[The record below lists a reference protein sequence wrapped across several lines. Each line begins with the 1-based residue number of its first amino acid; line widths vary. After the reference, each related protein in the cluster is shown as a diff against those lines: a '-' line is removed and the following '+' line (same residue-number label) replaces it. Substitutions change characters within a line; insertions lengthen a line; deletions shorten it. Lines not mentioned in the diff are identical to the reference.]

1 MRMFVTY
8 SRFVIRRKLSPHV
21 SSDFCIPFKS
31 RIYLRATFLWT
42 IANWSR
48 KGILMCTWMIKVCG
62 CESNCGIVLMDFNPV
77 GMFSHSYAL
86 RYPPSGTN
94 IVKSTIVAESES
106 SREDRLVVS
115 WSSKRGQNPRY
126 GFPWSRPTARGCLS
140 VHAREW
146 HFGIFW
152 RTP

>member
-1 MRMFVTY
+1 MMRMFVTY

-31 RIYLRATFLWT
+31 RIYLRTTFLWT

-86 RYPPSGTN
+86 RYPLSGTN

-106 SREDRLVVS
+106 SREDLEANTT
-115 WSSKRGQNPRY
+115 SKGAANFHVLMHDISKVPVCT
-126 GFPWSRPTARGCLS
+126 S
-140 VHAREW
+140 
-146 HFGIFW
+146 
-152 RTP
+152 